1 MHNNLLQHL
10 ALKVQ
15 AGLQRKSIITVSRWA
30 ELYRIMGQPFPGPW
44 RTNHHPW
51 LREMLDCWCDTVV
64 GQKAAQM
71 GFTEVALNK
80 CFFKMDIEGVS
91 CLYVLPA
98 STPDAHDFSARAFD
112 PAVILSP
119 HLTRMFTD
127 VKNLG
132 HKRAGNSNLYIR
144 GSRSRSQ
151 LKSIPV
157 GFVVL
162 DEVDEMIK
170 ENIPLA
176 FERMSGQVEKKSF
189 LISTPTIAN
198 RGINNYFKASSM
210 EEFFFKCPHCSR
222 SINLTFPESVNI
234 CGNDYM
240 DPAVNRS
247 HLICTACKT
256 KLDHELKYNYLAEGT
271 WVPSHTEIKD
281 CRGFNINQLYSMTVD
296 PVAIVKHYFRA
307 QMDPAEEQEFY
318 NSKLGKVHAVKG
330 AKVTDEQIDQ
340 CKGNY
345 TKVEQAQSGL
355 LITIG
360 IDVGKVL
367 HYEIDQWYLDENIE
381 THDVNLVATPR
392 LLSEGTVLEFEE
404 LDDIMLR
411 FGIKAAVIDI
421 QPERRKAL
429 EFAKRWPGKVKCCYY
444 GKDIKGK
451 DIKFYD
457 EDSYTVAIDR
467 TSWLDISLGRFKKK
481 KIVLPKDLS
490 LDYREQ
496 IMAQVKV
503 YSKDGDGNIISH
515 YETGNEPDHFGHARN
530 YAEVAL
536 KMCMALERNYSI
548 PNP

>member
-1 MHNNLLQHL
+1 MNQQLLQHL

-15 AGLQRKSIITVSRWA
+15 AGLQRKSIISVSRWA

-44 RTNHHPW
+44 KTDHHPW
-51 LREMLDCWCDTVV
+51 LQEMLDCWCDQVV

-112 PAVILSP
+112 PAVMLSP

-162 DEVDEMIK
+162 DEVDEMVVN
-170 ENIPLA
+170 NIPLA
-176 FERMSGQVEKKSF
+176 FERMAGQVEKRSF

-198 RGINNYFKASSM
+198 RGINSYYKSSSM
-210 EEFFFKCPHCSR
+210 EEFFFPCPHCSKL
-222 SINLTFPESVNI
+222 INLTFPESVNI
-234 CGNDYM
+234 CGQDYM
-240 DPAVNRS
+240 DPNVNKS
-247 HLICTACKT
+247 HLICTNCKHALDHKT
-256 KLDHELKYNYLAEGT
+256 KYDYLSKGI
-271 WVPSHTEIKD
+271 WVPSHTEIRD
-281 CRGFNINQLYSMTVD
+281 CRGFNINQLYSMTVN
-296 PVAIVKHYFRA
+296 PVEIVKHFFKS
-307 QMDPAEEQEFY
+307 QIDPAEEQEFY

-330 AKVTDEQIDQ
+330 AKVTDQQIED

-345 TKVEQAQSGL
+345 TKVEQAQPGL
-355 LITIG
+355 IITMG

-367 HYEIDQWYLDENIE
+367 HYEIDQWYIDHDIE
-381 THDVNLVATPR
+381 ANDINLVATPR
-392 LLSEGTVLEFEE
+392 VLSEGTVLEFEE
-404 LDDIMLR
+404 LDDMMLR
-411 FGIKAAVIDI
+411 FDIKAATVDI
-421 QPERRKAL
+421 QPERRKSL
-429 EFAKRWPGKVKCCYY
+429 EFAKRWPGKVHCCYY

-457 EDSYTVAIDR
+457 EDSCTISIDR

-481 KIVLPKDLS
+481 KIVLPKDVS

-496 IMAQVKV
+496 IKAQVKV
-503 YSKDGDGNIISH
+503 YSKDQDGNIISH

-536 KMCMALERNYSI
+536 KLCMAMENNYSI
-548 PNP
+548 KVG